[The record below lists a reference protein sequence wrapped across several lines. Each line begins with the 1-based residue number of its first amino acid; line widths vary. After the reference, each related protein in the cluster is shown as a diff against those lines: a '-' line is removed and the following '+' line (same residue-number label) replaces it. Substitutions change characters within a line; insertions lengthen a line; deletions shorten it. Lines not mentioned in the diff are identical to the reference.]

1 MRLLIGLAVLVI
13 VLATVA
19 QVVKSR
25 LGGPSVLGGLTP
37 APASA
42 SAAASAVAPAGPGL
56 RQTRVTDDVK
66 RMLEAG
72 AASRASE
79 PER

>member
-1 MRLLIGLAVLVI
+1 MRVLLGLALLVI

-19 QVVKSR
+19 QLVKSQ
-25 LGGPSVLGGLTP
+25 LGSLSVLGGLPTP
-37 APASA
+37 ASAPAA
-42 SAAASAVAPAGPGL
+42 SAAAPVGPGL
-56 RQTRVTDDVK
+56 RTTPITDDVK
-66 RMLEAG
+66 RILDAG

>member
-1 MRLLIGLAVLVI
+1 MRVLLGLALLVI

-19 QVVKSR
+19 QLVKSQ
-25 LGGPSVLGGLTP
+25 LGSLSVLGGLPTSSS
-37 APASA
+37 APAA
-42 SAAASAVAPAGPGL
+42 SAAAPVGPGL
-56 RQTRVTDDVK
+56 RTTPITDDVK
-66 RMLEAG
+66 RILDAG

>member
-1 MRLLIGLAVLVI
+1 MRVLLGLALLVI

-19 QVVKSR
+19 QLVKSQ
-25 LGGPSVLGGLTP
+25 LGSLSVLGGLPTSSSAP
-37 APASA
+37 APAA
-42 SAAASAVAPAGPGL
+42 SAAAPVGPGL
-56 RQTRVTDDVK
+56 RTSPITDDVK
-66 RMLEAG
+66 RILDAG

>member
-1 MRLLIGLAVLVI
+1 MRVLLGLAVLVV

-19 QVVKSR
+19 QLVKSQ
-25 LGGPSVLGGLTP
+25 LGSLSVVGGLPST
-37 APASA
+37 APSSRAA
-42 SAAASAVAPAGPGL
+42 PAASAPPAPGL
-56 RQTRVTDDVK
+56 RQSPVADDI
-66 RMLEAG
+66 RRAMDAG